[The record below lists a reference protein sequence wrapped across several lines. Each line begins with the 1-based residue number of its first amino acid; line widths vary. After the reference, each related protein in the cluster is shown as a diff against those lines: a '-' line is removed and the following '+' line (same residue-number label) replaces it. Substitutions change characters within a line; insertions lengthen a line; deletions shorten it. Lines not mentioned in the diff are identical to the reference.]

1 MFKIQTCRLQDRHAH
16 TILGL
21 RSTEQLQALKAE
33 RQVPCCM
40 QPAGLSA
47 VGKALGALE
56 LFTDGRLHAMQVTHE
71 KDAELAAS
79 AEHLQALEAAQ
90 RDAAESAAAR
100 EAALLAQLR
109 WGPCSSC
116 ELLLKSGHF

>member
-1 MFKIQTCRLQDRHAH
+1 MRRMQSLRHA
-16 TILGL
+16 
-21 RSTEQLQALKAE
+21 
-33 RQVPCCM
+33 
-40 QPAGLSA
+40 
-47 VGKALGALE
+47 
-56 LFTDGRLHAMQVTHE
+56 
-71 KDAELAAS
+71 

-116 ELLLKSGHF
+116 ELLVWAFLSRTLSGCEGLSAVVRYTTCGSEARDRGSDPESHVELTKLPPRQSCLRGPAVI